1 MIFLREGFEFIRI
14 NKDIGFL
21 KEKKNVRLAGRKE
34 NGLWVGRRLPCDKE
48 GRRGTQKIDEYNEGG
63 LVVR

>member
-21 KEKKNVRLAGRKE
+21 KERKNVRLAGRKE
-34 NGLWVGRRLPCDKE
+34 NGLWVGRGLPCDKREE
-48 GRRGTQKIDEYNEGG
+48 GVAEN
-63 LVVR
+63 